1 MTTFENISEGS
12 IKMKTNAED
21 VASGRGIFNNA
32 DGDKPNSKIMTIKEV
47 ANLNAFNGKIT
58 SVRPLASPLRKAGKV

>member
-1 MTTFENISEGS
+1 
-12 IKMKTNAED
+12 MKTNAED

-58 SVRPLASPLRKAGKV
+58 SVRPLASPRRKARKV